1 MTPPVST
8 DVERGR
14 GQFRDRAWDDAYES
28 LARADDVQPLE
39 IDDLERLAWS
49 AALTGR
55 DPEFLRGL
63 ERIYQ
68 THLGC
73 GRETAAARAAF
84 WICFRLFAIGEAGR
98 AGGWFARSQKLA
110 DAHDCVERGY
120 LMMPSVH
127 RHMAEGDN
135 AAAIALAIQA
145 AAIGDRFRDADLTA
159 FARGMQ
165 GRARLRQGEIDLGLA
180 LFDEAMVAATSGEL
194 TSPVI
199 VGLIYCSA
207 IAGCQR
213 VFALGRA
220 REWTSALAAWCDGQ
234 PQLVTFSGTC
244 LVHRAEILQLGGAW
258 GEAIEETHR
267 AARRAPLAHDVA
279 GEAEAAYQRAELHR
293 LQGALVEAEEAYQRA
308 GQLGLE
314 PQPGLA
320 LLRMAQGRRADAAGG
335 LRRVLGA
342 TTEDLR
348 RVRLLPAQVE
358 IQLALGAR
366 DDAER
371 ACAELEEIAA
381 RLAAACG
388 GSGAGAADSVAI
400 LGALAAEPRGM
411 LQLASGE
418 PQAAL
423 LSLRRA
429 FQVWQRLAA
438 PYLAARVR
446 VRVAEACRALDDQDG
461 CRLELECAREVFV
474 RLGATPDVA
483 RVDAIAQAK
492 SAGAPAGLTPRELE
506 VLRLLASGRTNK
518 AIAKQLFLS
527 EKTIDRHVS
536 NIFTKIDVASRAAA
550 TAFAYQHQLV

>member
-14 GQFRDRAWDDAYES
+14 AQFHDRAWDDAYQTLS
-28 LARADDVQPLE
+28 RADASQPLE
-39 IDDLERLAWS
+39 VDDLGRLAWS
-49 AALTGR
+49 AALSGR
-55 DPEFLRGL
+55 DPEFLRLL
-63 ERIYQ
+63 ERSYQ
-68 THLGC
+68 IHLEA

-84 WICFRLFAIGEAGR
+84 WICFRLFALGELGR
-98 AGGWFARSQKLA
+98 AAGWFARSQRLA
-110 DAHDCVERGY
+110 AAHDCVERGY
-120 LMMPSVH
+120 LMMPGVH

-135 AAAIALAIQA
+135 PAAVALAIQA
-145 AAIGDRFRDADLTA
+145 GAIGDRFGDADLSA

-180 LFDEAMVAATSGEL
+180 LLDEAMVAATSGEL
-194 TSPVI
+194 SSPVI

-234 PQLVTFSGTC
+234 PQLVTFTGQC

-258 GEAIEETHR
+258 REAIEETHR
-267 AARRAPLAHDVA
+267 AARRAPLANDRS

-293 LQGALVEAEEAYQRA
+293 LQGALAEAEEAYQRA
-308 GQLGLE
+308 GQLGRE

-320 LLRMAQGRRADAAGG
+320 LLRMAQGRRADAAGA

-342 TTEDLR
+342 TPDDLGR
-348 RVRLLPAQVE
+348 ARLLPAQVE

-366 DDAER
+366 DEAGR

-381 RLAAACG
+381 RLAAACV
-388 GSGAGAADSVAI
+388 GSGASAADSVAI
-400 LGALAAEPRGM
+400 LGALAAEARGA
-411 LQLASGE
+411 LHLADGE
-418 PQAAL
+418 YQAAL
-423 LSLRRA
+423 PPLRRA
-429 FQVWQRLAA
+429 FQVWHELAA

-446 VRVAEACRALDDQDG
+446 VRVAEACRALGDPDG
-461 CRLELECAREVFV
+461 CRLELECAREVFL
-474 RLGATPDVA
+474 RLGAAPDVA
-483 RVDAIAQAK
+483 CVDAMARAR
-492 SAGAPAGLTPRELE
+492 SPGAAAGLTPRELE

-518 AIAKQLFLS
+518 AIAKHLFLS

-536 NIFTKIDVASRAAA
+536 NIFTKINVASRAAA

>member
-14 GQFRDRAWDDAYES
+14 AQFRDRAWDDAYDS
-28 LARADDVQPLE
+28 LARADAAQPLE
-39 IDDLERLAWS
+39 VEDLERLAWS

-55 DPEFLRGL
+55 DPEFLRLL
-63 ERIYQ
+63 ERSYQ

-98 AGGWFARSQKLA
+98 AGGWFARSQRLA
-110 DAHDCVERGY
+110 EAHDCVERGY
-120 LMMPSVH
+120 LIMPAVH

-135 AAAIALAIQA
+135 AAAVARAIEA
-145 AAIGDRFRDADLTA
+145 AAIGDRFGDADLSA

-194 TSPVI
+194 SSPVI

-207 IAGCQR
+207 ISGCQR

-234 PQLVTFSGTC
+234 PQLVTFTGTC
-244 LVHRAEILQLGGAW
+244 LVHRAEVLQIGGAW
-258 GEAIEETHR
+258 VEAIEETHR
-267 AARRAPLAHDVA
+267 AARRAPLAHDLP
-279 GEAEAAYQRAELHR
+279 GEADAAYQRAELHR

-308 GQLGLE
+308 GQLGRE

-320 LLRMAQGRRADAAGG
+320 LLRMAQGRRADAGG
-335 LRRVLGA
+335 ALRRVLGA
-342 TTEDLR
+342 TTDDLGR
-348 RVRLLPAQVE
+348 ARLLPAQVE

-366 DDAER
+366 DEARR

-381 RLAAACG
+381 RLSAACTR
-388 GSGAGAADSVAI
+388 SGDSAAI
-400 LGALAAEPRGM
+400 LGALAAEARGA
-411 LQLASGE
+411 LHLADGE

-423 LSLRRA
+423 SPLRRA
-429 FQVWQRLAA
+429 FQVWHQLAA

-446 VRVAEACRALDDQDG
+446 VRIAEACRALGDRDG
-461 CRLELECAREVFV
+461 CRLELEFAREVFLK
-474 RLGATPDVA
+474 LGAAPDVA

-492 SAGAPAGLTPRELE
+492 SADAPAGLTPRELE

-536 NIFTKIDVASRAAA
+536 NIFTKINVASRAAA
-550 TAFAYQHQLV
+550 TAFAYQQQLV

>member
-14 GQFRDRAWDDAYES
+14 AQFRDRAWDDAYDS
-28 LARADDVQPLE
+28 LVRADAVQPLE
-39 IDDLERLAWS
+39 VEDLERLAWS

-55 DPEFLRGL
+55 DPEFLRLL
-63 ERIYQ
+63 ERSYQ

-98 AGGWFARSQKLA
+98 AGGWLARSQRLA

-120 LMMPSVH
+120 LMMPAVH

-135 AAAIALAIQA
+135 AAAVALAIEA
-145 AAIGDRFRDADLTA
+145 AAIGDRFGDADLSA

-194 TSPVI
+194 SSPVI

-207 IAGCQR
+207 ISGCQR

-234 PQLVTFSGTC
+234 PQLVTFTGTC
-244 LVHRAEILQLGGAW
+244 LVHRAEVLQLGGAW
-258 GEAIEETHR
+258 REAIEETQR
-267 AARRAPLAHDVA
+267 AARRAPLAHDLP
-279 GEAEAAYQRAELHR
+279 GEADAAYQRAELHR

-308 GQLGLE
+308 GQLGRE

-320 LLRMAQGRRADAAGG
+320 LLRMAQGRRADAAGA

-342 TTEDLR
+342 TTDDLGR
-348 RVRLLPAQVE
+348 ARLLPAEVE

-366 DDAER
+366 DEARR

-381 RLAAACG
+381 RLSAACVR
-388 GSGAGAADSVAI
+388 SGDTTAI
-400 LGALAAEPRGM
+400 LGALAGEARGA
-411 LQLASGE
+411 LHLADGE

-423 LSLRRA
+423 PPLRRA
-429 FQVWQRLAA
+429 FQVWQQLAA

-446 VRVAEACRALDDQDG
+446 VRIAEACRALGDRDG
-461 CRLELECAREVFV
+461 CRLELEFAREAFLK
-474 RLGATPDVA
+474 LGAAPDVA

-492 SAGAPAGLTPRELE
+492 SAAAPAGLTPRELE

-536 NIFTKIDVASRAAA
+536 NIFTKINVASRAAA
-550 TAFAYQHQLV
+550 TAYAYQHQLV